1 MKALKY
7 SLNYLLNK
15 KGGIKT
21 YKNSS
26 IKEEGKMY
34 IERQQT
40 VCDILIRESKFPEKL
55 RYIVVVIQC

>member
-55 RYIVVVIQC
+55 R